1 MSHHVLTQRKLLH
14 DSKKKAKQN
23 KTKLKTKTMTK
34 TPHLEG
40 AFLSVSFNH
49 LQTGNHILFSSHLLS
64 QRPRNTYISLLGV
77 LRNKA

>member
-1 MSHHVLTQRKLLH
+1 
-14 DSKKKAKQN
+14 
-23 KTKLKTKTMTK
+23 MTK

-64 QRPRNTYISLLGV
+64 QRPRNTFISLLGV